1 MEKNKLKMKYLLGV
15 WKDLPEYPTKEDI
28 IYELN
33 SYLIK
38 DGRPDGDFSEQT
50 FNSFLPKGWKESKYG
65 KLIQELIDTGV
76 FEKSEKSLGDKN
88 WYRIKNNPHY

>member
-15 WKDLPEYPTKEDI
+15 WKNLPEYPTKEDV

-33 SYLIK
+33 TYLLK

-50 FNSFLPKGWKESKYG
+50 FNSFLHQGWEKDKHG
-65 KLIQELIDTGV
+65 ELIRELIESGE
-76 FEKSEKSLGDKN
+76 FEKIEKTVGNKN
-88 WYRIKNNPHY
+88 WYRINNNPHY